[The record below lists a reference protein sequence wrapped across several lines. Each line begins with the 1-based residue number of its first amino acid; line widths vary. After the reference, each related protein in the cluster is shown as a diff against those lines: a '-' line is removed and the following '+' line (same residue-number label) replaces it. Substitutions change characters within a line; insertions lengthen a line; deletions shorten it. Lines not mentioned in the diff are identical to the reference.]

1 MIRKTLLFLVLF
13 TFIPL
18 LAFAENIEVAI
29 IIDDFGGNVKGVDEF
44 MTTNIP
50 ITVAI
55 MPFLEKSTEQAEN
68 AHENG
73 LEVMI
78 HLPLEPKK
86 GKKSWLGPKAITKDL
101 SLPEVK
107 KRVVEAIENIPHA
120 KGINNHMGSLI
131 VEDEE
136 IMRVILETAND
147 YGLYVIDSGTSPNS
161 VIPKIAEEIGMP
173 WAVRDVFLDD
183 TKSSSGHVY
192 KQMKY
197 LAKVAEKKGHAIGIG
212 HVGIKG
218 DQTVIGIKQAIKEL
232 SNRNISVVPP
242 SVLLKTNIEKNPE
255 HFWQ

>member
-1 MIRKTLLFLVLF
+1 MILLLI
-13 TFIPL
+13 IPIQTS
-18 LAFAENIEVAI
+18 ASTENPEVAI
-29 IIDDFGGNVKGVDEF
+29 IIDDFGGDVKGVEEF
-44 MTTNIP
+44 LGAKIP
-50 ITVAI
+50 VTVAV
-55 MPFLEKSTEQAEN
+55 MPFLENSTKQAEI
-68 AHENG
+68 AHKNG

-78 HLPLEPKK
+78 HLPLQPKK

-101 SLPEVK
+101 TLQEVK
-107 KRVVEAIENIPHA
+107 NRVIEAIENIPYA

-136 IMRVILETAND
+136 MMRVILETANE

-183 TKSSSGHVY
+183 TMSSSNHVY
-192 KQMKY
+192 KQMNY

-218 DQTVIGIKQAIKEL
+218 DQTVIGIKQALKDLNEKQIK
-232 SNRNISVVPP
+232 VVPP
-242 SVLLKTNIEKNPE
+242 SMILKTKIEKNPE
-255 HFWQ
+255 NFWQ